1 VLSPRLEAC
10 STALPA
16 HYYTQEDLLA
26 GLEGLWQAQHFNPQR
41 LRQLHGA
48 MGISGRHLALPKDK
62 YAQPATFTERNREF
76 QRVSLDLAEQ
86 VVCGVLAD
94 TGVPADEIDYLVYTT
109 ITGLAVP
116 SLDAQL
122 MNRVPFRPD
131 LKRMPVFGW
140 GCLGGAA
147 GAARLSDL
155 LRSQAPSRGLLLSV
169 ELCSLTLQP
178 QDLSVANLIASGLFG
193 DGAAA
198 VLMSSGHMARGPRVI
213 ATRSVFFP
221 QSEDV
226 MGWDIGEHG
235 FGIVL
240 SPQVPY
246 QAEHNL
252 APALSRFLAE
262 FSLSP
267 ADIGAWVAH
276 PGGPKVIEALEQA
289 LRLSAG
295 ALDVTRRSLTEIG
308 NLSSASVLFILRE
321 VLQQQHEPGTYGVML
336 AMGPGFCAELLLL
349 QW

>member
-1 VLSPRLEAC
+1 MLSPRLEAC

-41 LRQLHGA
+41 LRQFHGA
-48 MGISGRHLALPKDK
+48 MGISGRYLALPKEK
-62 YAQPATFTERNREF
+62 YGQPATFTQRNRDF
-76 QRVSLDLAEQ
+76 QRISLELAEQ
-86 VVCGVLAD
+86 AVRNVLTE
-94 TGVPADEIDYLVYTT
+94 TGVHAEEIDYLVYTT

-122 MNRVPFRPD
+122 MNRIPFRSD
-131 LKRMPVFGW
+131 IKRLPIFGW

-155 LRSQAPSRGLLLSV
+155 LRSQAPARGLLLSV

-178 QDLSVANLIASGLFG
+178 QDLSVANLVASGLFG

-198 VLMSSGHMARGPRVI
+198 VLMSCGHAARGPRVI

-221 QSEDV
+221 ESEDV
-226 MGWDIGEHG
+226 MGWDIGDHG
-235 FGIVL
+235 FAIVL
-240 SPQVPY
+240 TPQVPY

-289 LRLSAG
+289 LRLPTG
-295 ALDVTRRSLTEIG
+295 ALDITRTSLTEIG

-321 VLQQQHEPGTYGVML
+321 VLQQEQPAGTYGVML